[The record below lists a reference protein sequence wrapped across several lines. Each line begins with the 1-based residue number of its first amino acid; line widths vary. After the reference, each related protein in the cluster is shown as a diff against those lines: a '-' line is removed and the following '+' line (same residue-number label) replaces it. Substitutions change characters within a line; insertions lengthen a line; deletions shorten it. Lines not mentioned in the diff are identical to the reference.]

1 MSHLGLLVG
10 DELSGGVCGREEEEE
25 EILYPK
31 PPMLLK
37 LVSENNQT
45 SCWTVWLIDMCFIW
59 IEWSRHI
66 KLWKK
71 WNHSSDVWVR
81 RRSILDKSGRKTINQ
96 IKMIFALSSQNRNMC
111 DGKYSWQW
119 IRSQEYFSKEIIS

>member
-1 MSHLGLLVG
+1 MSHLG

-45 SCWTVWLIDMCFIW
+45 SCWTVWLMDMCFI
-59 IEWSRHI
+59 
-66 KLWKK
+66 
-71 WNHSSDVWVR
+71 
-81 RRSILDKSGRKTINQ
+81 
-96 IKMIFALSSQNRNMC
+96 
-111 DGKYSWQW
+111 
-119 IRSQEYFSKEIIS
+119 